1 MIQDISPLKL
11 DNTNRPNAV
20 PNADSMIFC
29 FRDRKVLCSEN
40 ELQVFPSWADLKNPK
55 NITHLFSVGEENF
68 FLLDNI
74 AEIPENFFF
83 QDIKKLRQ
91 TSRLTAADAFS
102 LFTAFHLNSWYCNN
116 RICGSCGG
124 SLSRISEERALKCEK
139 CGKLIYPRIDPA
151 VIVGV
156 INGDSILITR
166 YANSRGIGYD
176 ALIGGYT
183 EIGETFEDT
192 VRREV
197 MEEAGLKVKNIRY
210 YKSQPW
216 GMSSTILAGFFCDV
230 DGCTDISIDETELSS
245 AKWVKREDIVGQP
258 DDLSLTNEMMM
269 KFKNSKIHNF

>member
-1 MIQDISPLKL
+1 MIQDISPLKF
-11 DNTNRPNAV
+11 DNTNRPNIA
-20 PNADSMIFC
+20 PTSDSRIFC
-29 FRDRKVLCSEN
+29 FHCREVLCSN
-40 ELQVFPSWADLKNPK
+40 NAQQIFPSWADLGMPENL
-55 NITHLFSVGEENF
+55 TYLFSIGEEKF

-74 AEIPENFFF
+74 EEIPKNFSF
-83 QDIKKLRQ
+83 QDIKKLRR
-91 TSRLTAADAFS
+91 SSKLTAADAFS
-102 LFTAFHLNSWYCNN
+102 LFTSFHLNSWYSAN

-124 SLSRISEERALKCEK
+124 ALSQILEERALKCEK

-156 INGDSILITR
+156 INGDSILVTR
-166 YANSRGIGYD
+166 YADSRGIGYD

-197 MEEAGLKVKNIRY
+197 MEEAGLRVKNIRY

-230 DGCTDISIDETELSS
+230 DGRTDISMDETELSS

-258 DDLSLTNEMMM
+258 DDLSLTHEMMM
-269 KFKNSKIHNF
+269 LFKNSDQNS

>member
-1 MIQDISPLKL
+1 MVQDITPLKF
-11 DNTNRPNAV
+11 DNTNQPDAV
-20 PNADSMIFC
+20 PAADSMIFC
-29 FRDRKVLCSEN
+29 FHGREVLCRKDE
-40 ELQVFPSWADLKNPK
+40 QKIFPSWTDLEMPE
-55 NITHLFSVGEENF
+55 NITYLFSVGEEKI
-68 FLLDNI
+68 FLLNNI
-74 AEIPENFFF
+74 DEIPENFSF
-83 QDIKKLRQ
+83 QDIKKLRKA
-91 TSRLTAADAFS
+91 SKLTAADAFA
-102 LFTAFHLNSWYCNN
+102 LFTAFHLNSWYSQN
-116 RICGSCGG
+116 RICGICGG
-124 SLSRISEERALKCEK
+124 SLSQIYEERALKCEK

-166 YANSRGIGYD
+166 YADSRGIGYD

-230 DGCTDISIDETELSS
+230 DGRTDISMDETELSS

-258 DDLSLTNEMMM
+258 DDLSLTHEMMM
-269 KFKNSKIHNF
+269 LFKNSDQNS

>member
-1 MIQDISPLKL
+1 MVQDITPLKF
-11 DNTNRPNAV
+11 DNTNQPDAV
-20 PNADSMIFC
+20 PAADSMIFC
-29 FRDRKVLCSEN
+29 FHGREVLCRKDE
-40 ELQVFPSWADLKNPK
+40 QKIFPSWADLGMPENL
-55 NITHLFSVGEENF
+55 TYLFSIGKEKF

-74 AEIPENFFF
+74 EEILENFSF
-83 QDIKKLRQ
+83 QDIKKLRKA
-91 TSRLTAADAFS
+91 SKLTAADAFA
-102 LFTAFHLNSWYCNN
+102 LFTAFHLNSWYSQN
-116 RICGSCGG
+116 RVCGICGG
-124 SLSRISEERALKCEK
+124 SLSQFSEERALKCEK

-166 YANSRGIGYD
+166 YADSRGIGYD

-192 VRREV
+192 VCREV
-197 MEEAGLKVKNIRY
+197 MEEAGLRVKNIRY

-230 DGCTDISIDETELSS
+230 DGRTDISMDETELSS

-258 DDLSLTNEMMM
+258 DDLSLTHEMMM
-269 KFKNSKIHNF
+269 LFKNSD